1 MKKTTQRE
9 QNPYKNSDSNKRY
22 YTYEYYLRRTFGG
35 KCAKIPLDGGF
46 TCPNIDGKCGR
57 GGCIYCS
64 DRGSGDF
71 AASAALSISEQFCV
85 TRERLGSKWSTDRC
99 IAYFQAHTK
108 TYAPLPVL
116 REKFEEALEQD
127 GVVGLNI
134 ATRADCLED
143 ETVEYLATLAERTVL
158 TVELGLQSSN
168 DETAVIINR
177 GHSFEDFCRG
187 YEKLRRAS
195 EKINICVHI
204 IFGLPGESRED
215 MMQTVRDVAR
225 LKPHQVKIHLLHVI
239 RGTALAKMYERGDYS
254 PMEREDYI
262 EAVCDALELLPPD
275 TVIGRLTGDGMADS
289 LLAPLWSMKKVTVI
303 NDIDK
308 TLYARDSYQGKK
320 WEGDKNARTVSDT
333 CYTL

>member
-1 MKKTTQRE
+1 MKRITQRE

-46 TCPNIDGKCGR
+46 TCPNIDGRCGV

-71 AASAALSISEQFCV
+71 AASAALSVSEQFRL
-85 TRERLGSKWSTDRC
+85 TRERLGSKWSTERC
-99 IAYFQAHTK
+99 IAYFQAHTN

-116 REKFEEALEQD
+116 REKFEAALAEE

-143 ETVEYLATLAERTVL
+143 GTVDYLAELSERTVL

-168 DETAVIINR
+168 DRTAELINR
-177 GHSFEDFCRG
+177 GHSFETFCRG
-187 YEKLRRAS
+187 YEKLRKAS
-195 EKINICVHI
+195 ERINICVHI
-204 IFGLPGESRED
+204 IFGLPGESDEE
-215 MMQTVRDVAR
+215 MMQTVRDVAA
-225 LKPHQVKIHLLHVI
+225 LKPDQVKIHLLHVI
-239 RGTALAKMYERGDYS
+239 RGTALVKMYERGEYT
-254 PMEREDYI
+254 PMEREEYI
-262 EAVCDALELLPPD
+262 ETVCDALELLPPD

-289 LLAPLWSMKKVTVI
+289 LLDPLWSMKKVTVI

-308 TLYARDSYQGKK
+308 TLYARGSCQGIKYK
-320 WEGDKNARTVSDT
+320 Q
-333 CYTL
+333 